1 MSKIGF
7 LFPGQGSQ
15 FVGMG
20 QELIAASPLARK
32 IYDQA
37 NQILG
42 FSLSRVI
49 LEGPEEELKKTDV
62 AQPAILTATAAAWA
76 VFQEKRQVDPADCV
90 AAGHSLGEYG
100 ALLAAGVIDFEQG
113 LKFVR
118 RRGELMQAAAL
129 AAGGG
134 MAAVL
139 GLDEPEVL
147 ALCQEADTAGGVQV
161 ANLNSPGQIVVSGS
175 QTGLNQF
182 VTLAK
187 DRKIRVIPLPV
198 SGPFHSRFMQPAAD
212 QLAGDFAQ
220 TNFKPARF
228 PVISN
233 VSAEPQTDPDAIR
246 EALVK
251 QVTGSVRWEA
261 SMRRM
266 QALGATRLFEI
277 GPGKVLKGL
286 QKKIEPALKVIS
298 VFSPAEIETAAE
310 ELSHTNAA

>member
-1 MSKIGF
+1 MLKIGF

-20 QELIAASPLARK
+20 QELLEASPVARK
-32 IYDQA
+32 IYAQA
-37 NQILG
+37 DDILG
-42 FSLSRVI
+42 FPLSRTI
-49 LEGPEEELKKTDV
+49 LEGPEEELKKTNV
-62 AQPAILTATAAAWA
+62 AQPAILTASAAAWA
-76 VFQEKRQVDPADCV
+76 VLQHKQPADPADCV
-90 AAGHSLGEYG
+90 AAGHSLGEYS

-113 LKFVR
+113 LKLVR
-118 RRGELMQAAAL
+118 RRGELMQTVAL

-139 GLDEPEVL
+139 GVPEADVQ
-147 ALCQEADTAGGVQV
+147 ALCREADAEGGVQV

-175 QTGLNQF
+175 QTGLDQF

-212 QLAGDFAQ
+212 QLAAEFAQ
-220 TNFKPARF
+220 TDFKPARF
-228 PVISN
+228 PVICN
-233 VSAEPQTDPDAIR
+233 VSAEPLTDPGAIR

-251 QVTGSVRWEA
+251 QVTGSVRWET

-266 QALGATRLFEI
+266 QGLGVTRLLEI
-277 GPGKVLKGL
+277 GPGQVLKGL
-286 QKKIEPALKVIS
+286 QKKIDPSLAVDS
-298 VFSPAEIETAAE
+298 VYTPAEIDQAAAE
-310 ELSHTNAA
+310 LSRINAA